1 MLHANDIVHRECIA
15 CTEDFQ
21 PAVKHDSLLV
31 LYPHKVQPVA
41 PPLQADIFDLSNTQV
56 LANGALFS
64 YQDHAVL

>member
-41 PPLQADIFDLSNTQV
+41 APLQADIFDLSDPHV

-64 YQDHAVL
+64 DQDHAVL